1 MLFEAGEPL
10 QNPALLQARLTVVT
24 ALLEERTGVVARL
37 QGESDALR
45 AERDTFRTQRDTANV
60 ESLPRRRPG
69 LRSCS

>member
-37 QGESDALR
+37 QSDALR